1 MPFRP
6 QPREIVL
13 GILLAVSL
21 LGLAAGSRADGLLRH
36 DYRDSAGAPLLAGG
50 MERTVL
56 RAQNT
61 DHVRAQIERMEARA
75 RADERLSGRRGAQPA
90 PAPQPTES
98 VRSTQADNSA
108 SADSR
113 PATAGPGWQSPGRDS
128 SR

>member
-36 DYRDSAGAPLLAGG
+36 EAREVVGVPVLSGG
-50 MERTVL
+50 MERAVL

-75 RADERLSGRRGAQPA
+75 RADERLSGRRAAQPA

-98 VRSTQADNSA
+98 TRSTQADNTA
-108 SADSR
+108 SSDTR
-113 PATAGPGWQSPGRDS
+113 PAAVGPGWQAPGRDGT
-128 SR
+128 R